1 MLRLERVLLLD
12 RVCGDPD
19 DRDAG
24 LGKGRMQAGEI
35 LGLDRASGRIGLGIE
50 IENELL
56 SFEVRERY
64 GAAAVTRQA
73 EIGRFAARC
82 QVCRH
87 MPLPSFRRFRT
98 VW

>member
-1 MLRLERVLLLD
+1 MLRLERILLLD

-35 LGLDRASGRIGLGIE
+35 LGLARASRRIRLGVE

-56 SFEVRERY
+56 SFETPGRY
-64 GAAAVTRQA
+64 GAAAGPRRAGNRRLVARLQA
-73 EIGRFAARC
+73 C
-82 QVCRH
+82 PH
-87 MPLPSFRRFRT
+87 MPLPSFPPFRT
-98 VW
+98 H